1 MPVITLTTDFGT
13 SDAYVGVMKG
23 VILTLAPH
31 VTLVDISHAV
41 PPQDVRT
48 AAFLLYQAELFF
60 PADTIHVVV
69 VDPGVGSAR
78 RAVAV
83 RTHTGT
89 FVAPDNGV
97 LTYVLHHTFGYTAYH
112 LTRAEYWLPRLS
124 ATFHGRDIFA
134 PVAARLAN
142 GMPLSRLGEPI
153 DDLVCLP
160 VSKPEFRTHDE
171 IIAHVL
177 HVDRFGNLILDITAD
192 QLPEAPVFEIM
203 GHRIVG
209 LRRTYSEAAPGE
221 LLAYVG
227 STRQHVEIACSGGHA
242 AGRIGAQVG
251 TPVIITRP
259 AGHVSQMDECVQW
272 TNS

>member
-31 VTLVDISHAV
+31 VTLVDISHEV

-48 AAFLLYQAELFF
+48 AAFLLYQAEPFF
-60 PADTIHVVV
+60 PADTVHVVV

-78 RAVAV
+78 RALAV
-83 RTHTGT
+83 HTRSGT

-97 LTYVLHHTFGYTAYH
+97 LTYVLTHSTEFEAYS
-112 LTRAEYWLPRLS
+112 LTRSEYWLPNLS

-153 DDLVCLP
+153 DDPVCLP
-160 VSKPEFRTHDE
+160 IPEPEFQAPDVV
-171 IIAHVL
+171 IAHVL
-177 HVDRFGNLILDITAD
+177 HIDRFGNLILDIQAE
-192 QLPEAPVFEIM
+192 QLPAVPVFEIT
-203 GHRIVG
+203 GYRIRG
-209 LRRTYSEAAPGE
+209 LRRTYADGAPGE
-221 LLAYVG
+221 LIAYIG
-227 STRQHVEIACSGGHA
+227 STRHHIEIALPGGHA
-242 AGRIGAQVG
+242 ARHTGAQVG
-251 TPVIITRP
+251 MPVYILSDTT
-259 AGHVSQMDECVQW
+259 GE
-272 TNS
+272 T